1 MFNWKDLQTV
11 GVAGSGVMGHGIA
24 LVFASK
30 GYSVNLYDPNET
42 ALFSAR
48 QAIERFTQQ
57 SVDKQKMTLDE
68 RMVLLKRIHYS
79 PSLDHL
85 RGELIIEAIPE
96 NLSIKESFYYEIEKR
111 ASDHTI
117 LATNTSS
124 IPVTRISSFL
134 RRPERF
140 VGLHFFNPAPV
151 MKLVEVIE
159 GEQTD
164 PTLGLALIEL
174 CRHIGKVP
182 ARVKDSP
189 GFIVN
194 RIARFYYLESLRL
207 YEEGVADYPVIDQI
221 MENAGFRMGPFK
233 LMDLIGIETNHDVT
247 QSIYNAF
254 FQEARFRPSR
264 IQQAKVDAGLW
275 GRKRGR
281 GFYRY
286 DG

>member
-1 MFNWKDLQTV
+1 MFDINDLQTV

-24 LVFASK
+24 LVFASQS
-30 GYSVNLYDPNET
+30 YSVNLYDLNET
-42 ALFSAR
+42 SLHSAR
-48 QAIERFTQQ
+48 LAIERFTQQ
-57 SVDKQKMTLDE
+57 SVEKQKMTAEE
-68 RMVLLKRIHYS
+68 RTAQLQRIHYS
-79 PSLDHL
+79 HNLDNL
-85 RGELIIEAIPE
+85 RGELIVEAIPE
-96 NLSIKESFYYEIEKR
+96 NLSIKESFYHEIEKR
-111 ASDHTI
+111 AADHTV

-124 IPVTRISSFL
+124 IPVTKISSFL
-134 RRPERF
+134 RRPERL

-151 MKLVEVIE
+151 MKLVEVID

-164 PTLGLALIEL
+164 PALGESMCALS
-174 CRHIGKVP
+174 RHLGKIP

-194 RIARFYYLESLRL
+194 RVARFYYLESLRI
-207 YEEGVADYPVIDQI
+207 YEQGVAEFIDI
-221 MENAGFRMGPFK
+221 DRILEGAGFKMGPFK

-247 QSIYNAF
+247 QSIYHAF

-286 DG
+286 EG